1 MSGPNSE
8 PKMRRMIATVE
19 FIVEMPA
26 DYVIEDD
33 GITFEIP
40 CEQIRVDDPYG
51 EVKGARVIAYETQ
64 LELEEINE

>member
-1 MSGPNSE
+1 MSE
-8 PKMRRMIATVE
+8 PKKKRQLLVTVE

-40 CEQIRVDDPYG
+40 CEQMQVHDTYG
-51 EVKGARVIAYETQ
+51 EVKGAQVIAYETQ
-64 LELEEINE
+64 LELEEIHE